1 LDSEDDVDGEGMVEE
16 GEEEDPEDEEEEE
29 PPRPKKDILGD
40 DTPDFPGR
48 CCIDG
53 GWRRCLI
60 RCVTCFV

>member
-1 LDSEDDVDGEGMVEE
+1 MVEE